1 MATPMFALQS
11 VLLPGLP
18 LPLHVFEPRYVAMLD
33 TVIATDRRMGVVL
46 IERGREVGGGDVRC
60 DVATMARV
68 IEARQLPDG
77 RLLVMA
83 VGVHRIRVRRWL
95 PDDPYPLA
103 ETEDWPDEPEPLSPE
118 APEMLR
124 RLSGLV
130 SEARILDSR
139 LRAPRPGTP
148 EPDSVDRGDDPGSRL
163 RAPRPGTP
171 EPDSVDAGGDPGSR
185 LRAPRPGTPEPDSV
199 DLGDDPAEACYRA
212 AALTPLGPLDRYQV
226 LCAPS
231 VNQRLSVAQRVVAD
245 AVELLRARI
254 ELGTG

>member
-33 TVIATDRRMGVVL
+33 TVISTDAEMGAVL

-68 IEARQLPDG
+68 VETQELADG

-83 VGVHRIRVRRWL
+83 LGVRRIRVRRWL
-95 PDDPYPLA
+95 PDDPYPCA
-103 ETEDWPDEPEPLSPE
+103 ETEDWPDEPEDEWSE
-118 APEMLR
+118 APELLR

-130 SEARILDSR
+130 SEARSLASR
-139 LRAPRPGTP
+139 LRFGSAPP
-148 EPDSVDRGDDPGSRL
+148 EAAGP
-163 RAPRPGTP
+163 AP
-171 EPDSVDAGGDPGSR
+171 
-185 LRAPRPGTPEPDSV
+185 V
-199 DLGDDPAEACYRA
+199 DLGHDPSEASYRA
-212 AALTPLGPLDRYQV
+212 VALTPLGPLDRYEV

-231 VNQRLSVAQRVVAD
+231 ASQRLAVAHRVVAD
-245 AVELLRARI
+245 AVELLRARSHW
-254 ELGTG
+254 G

>member
-11 VLLPGLP
+11 VLLPGMP

-33 TVIATDRRMGVVL
+33 TVVETDAEMGVVL

-68 IEARQLPDG
+68 VETQELVDG

-83 VGVHRIRVRRWL
+83 LGVRRIRVRRWL
-95 PDDPYPLA
+95 PDDPYPRA
-103 ETEDWPDEPEPLSPE
+103 ETEDWPDEPEDESPE
-118 APEMLR
+118 APELLR

-130 SEARILDSR
+130 SEARSLASR
-139 LRAPRPGTP
+139 LRFGSGPQPGTD
-148 EPDSVDRGDDPGSRL
+148 EPPLAAPGRDPAQP
-163 RAPRPGTP
+163 AP
-171 EPDSVDAGGDPGSR
+171 
-185 LRAPRPGTPEPDSV
+185 V
-199 DLGDDPAEACYRA
+199 DLGSDLSEASYRA
-212 AALTPLGPLDRYQV
+212 VALTPLGPLDRYEV

-231 VNQRLSVAQRVVAD
+231 ATQRLAVAHRVVAD

-254 ELGTG
+254 EMGIG